1 MLTGKWPL
9 QAAWV
14 VGILCVGAAWVTAQE
29 RAPAE
34 AATAEPA
41 AGGRLIFYDGFEYE
55 VKRDERNAKPA
66 FITEGKWSVVK
77 SQNQRGKG
85 LGYLYTVERIPG
97 YTGVFPG
104 RNSKRVLAI
113 EARSKTFKSQTDFYL
128 QYGNGRGPNDQVP
141 GNVWFQFWMYTNY
154 YDDPEDK
161 EDQLSGYGGGK
172 FIYPSPDGNYPTYPL
187 WLFCLSNSSHV
198 LLKGQEKA
206 YFAKA
211 RPQDML
217 MQVTSVGVEGKKPN
231 RRGVVYAQIKRTQ
244 PYNRWKMGQTSLDE
258 QIVANRWTLVKLHF
272 DTSKTSVGWEAWL
285 RPMGGKWVKVAEWI
299 DGVTPDFS
307 WKIPEKKVGGHRVF
321 RMPTTNGGWGERA
334 KNNMDSWRY
343 MDDFAMATSEE
354 TLPKYPE

>member
-1 MLTGKWPL
+1 
-9 QAAWV
+9 
-14 VGILCVGAAWVTAQE
+14 
-29 RAPAE
+29 
-34 AATAEPA
+34 
-41 AGGRLIFYDGFEYE
+41 
-55 VKRDERNAKPA
+55 
-66 FITEGKWSVVK
+66 
-77 SQNQRGKG
+77 
-85 LGYLYTVERIPG
+85 
-97 YTGVFPG
+97 
-104 RNSKRVLAI
+104 
-113 EARSKTFKSQTDFYL
+113 
-128 QYGNGRGPNDQVP
+128 
-141 GNVWFQFWMYTNY
+141 
-154 YDDPEDK
+154 
-161 EDQLSGYGGGK
+161 
-172 FIYPSPDGNYPTYPL
+172 
-187 WLFCLSNSSHV
+187 
-198 LLKGQEKA
+198 
-206 YFAKA
+206 
-211 RPQDML
+211 